1 MSNIDHRELAQ
12 LGLKHI
18 EDAIVDLLT
27 RHPEGMKEKEI
38 ADLLG
43 LSDHLKPEHQSMIA
57 AGVLELLV
65 KSGRIIE
72 NAEIGV
78 YQDNPERY

>member
-18 EDAIVDLLT
+18 QDAIVDLLT
-27 RHPEGMKEKEI
+27 RHPEGMTESQI
-38 ADLLG
+38 STVLG
-43 LSDHLKPEHQSMIA
+43 LGDDLRPEYQSLIA
-57 AGVLELLV
+57 AGVLDLLV
-65 KSGRIIE
+65 QSGRILLNTE
-72 NAEIGV
+72 TGV